1 MAIGRTNTGG
11 GAALGFEII
20 PGTTKPTNPKEN
32 TIWANSTYT
41 MGSWAISPTEPHRVS
56 RTNNLIVYPYAFS
69 TNSKNGVTVTVDSS
83 SGNKGKV
90 TVNGTNTYSG
100 GSLAFR
106 LSESGIEKGE
116 MILQPGTYCLSG
128 NCSSSSSTTHR
139 LLVGYSYDNWKT
151 TVTVNELENGG
162 VFTIDK
168 VAKAR
173 VSIQVSKGASA
184 NNAVYSPMLV
194 KGSTPVA
201 YTVGNATGQIWVKT
215 GEVSSFS
222 MNALRKNDIDIR
234 PVSVYEYTTNNGW
247 AERAAQIYQYGAWS
261 DIKTSFYLYNNGKST
276 GYSWECDETM
286 KENSYGWNAASDEGR
301 ITVNDTNITIKTSSS
316 RGYDYTNIFVANS
329 SGSFVTVNLSK
340 YTKIRIKGTLTG
352 ATKNTACVFRA
363 MTEMG
368 DYSTDNNVLSQ
379 AFYTGTIDATI
390 DISAVNSG
398 CYLGFTFYEEII
410 TFVLNELWLE

>member
-11 GAALGFEII
+11 GSALNFEVV

-32 TIWANSTYT
+32 TIWANSSAT
-41 MGSWAISPTEPHRVS
+41 MGSWAVSPTEPHRES
-56 RTNNLIVYPYAFS
+56 RTKNLIVYPYLNGTK
-69 TNSKNGVTVTVDSS
+69 TNSGVTFTVDDSS
-83 SGNKGKV
+83 SNRAMI
-90 TVNGTNTYSG
+90 TVNGKNTSSG
-100 GSLAFR
+100 SIVFR
-106 LSESGIEKGE
+106 LSNSGVENREI
-116 MILQPGTYCLSG
+116 ILKPGTYCLCG
-128 NCSSSSSTTHR
+128 NCESSSSSTHR
-139 LLVGYSYDNWKT
+139 LLLAYSYDNWGT
-151 TVTVNELENGG
+151 STQVNDNSGTGVSFTVTKL
-162 VFTIDK
+162 
-168 VAKAR
+168 AKAR
-173 VSIQVSKGASA
+173 VSIQVQGGVTVS
-184 NNAVYSPMLV
+184 NAVYRPQLE
-194 KGSTPVA
+194 KGSSATA
-201 YTVGNATGQIWVKT
+201 YERGNATGQVWVKT
-215 GEVSSFS
+215 SEESPFS
-222 MNALRKNDIDIR
+222 VNALHKNAIDIR
-234 PVSVYEYTTNNGW
+234 PSAVYEYYTVNGW
-247 AERAAQIYQYGAWS
+247 VERSAQIYQYGAWS

-329 SGSFVTVNLSK
+329 SGSFVTVDLSK